1 VPARIVH
8 LIDECEFLEG
18 RAMLP
23 IRMLVLSALVTISS
37 ALLCGQAAPAPR
49 AIDVEHSTMTIHVF
63 RSGIFSFA
71 GDDHEIQAPMTAGS
85 VDESKRA
92 VELTVDAKKL
102 KVLDPKLS
110 ADKRSQVQEK
120 MLSPEVL
127 DPERYPEIRFRSTE
141 VQQKGTDGFAVT
153 GNLTLHGQTRPVLVN
168 VTGKAPHYR
177 GKATLKQTNFG
188 MKPVTVGGG
197 TVKVKDEVEIEF
209 DIVTQ

>member
-1 VPARIVH
+1 
-8 LIDECEFLEG
+8 
-18 RAMLP
+18 MLG
-23 IRMLVLSALVTISS
+23 IRVLLLSALVAISS
-37 ALLCGQAAPAPR
+37 ALLGGQAAPAPR

-71 GDDHEIQAPMTAGS
+71 GDDHEIQAPIAAGS
-85 VDESKRA
+85 VDQGKRV
-92 VELTVDAKKL
+92 VELSVDAKKL

-110 ADKRSQVQEK
+110 SDKRSQVQEK
-120 MLSPEVL
+120 MLSPDVL
-127 DPERYPEIRFRSTE
+127 DPARYPEIRFRSTD

-153 GNLTLHGQTRPVLVN
+153 GNLILHGQTRPVIVN

-177 GKATLKQTNFG
+177 GKAKLKQTNFG

-197 TVKVKDEVEIEF
+197 TVKVKDEIEIEF